1 MTASRAPG
9 EPGGAGRRTSKS
21 QFQAGAGVACTHGV
35 RNTSC
40 PTLTST
46 YASTTACFCPLAA
59 YLCSHWP
66 ITFRC
71 GMLAV
76 CFRMMRATRVRT
88 EPMELSRDDHFCTTC
103 RFKKSAGPT
112 RSRALLLDAMF
123 LLGQPKAAHD
133 PAQRALQWCRYGP
146 RGFAHGHGLVW
157 WQAWEE
163 EAHLSSRA

>member
-59 YLCSHWP
+59 YLCSHWL
-66 ITFRC
+66 INFRRC
-71 GMLAV
+71 MLAV
-76 CFRMMRATRVRT
+76 CLCVMRATRVHT
-88 EPMELSRDDHFCTTC
+88 ETMQLPVENPLLCHMSLQEEC
-103 RFKKSAGPT
+103 RSDWESGTAPRCIVHARAAEVGVACVSSAGVAVVPVCAPEA
-112 RSRALLLDAMF
+112 SHIAM
-123 LLGQPKAAHD
+123 D
-133 PAQRALQWCRYGP
+133 WPAGR
-146 RGFAHGHGLVW
+146 RGKRVDT
-157 WQAWEE
+157 
-163 EAHLSSRA
+163 